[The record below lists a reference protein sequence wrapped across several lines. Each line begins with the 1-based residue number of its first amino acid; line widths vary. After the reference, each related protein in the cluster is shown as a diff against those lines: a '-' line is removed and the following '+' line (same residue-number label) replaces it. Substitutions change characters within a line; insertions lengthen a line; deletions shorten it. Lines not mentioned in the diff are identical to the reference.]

1 MIIKK
6 GRKPRRMNRSTSR
19 KRIDINGEAIDFRNV
34 ELLRKFITETG
45 KILPRKIT
53 GMPAY
58 LHRQL
63 NTAIKRARNALLL
76 K

>member
-1 MIIKK
+1 MIIKN

-53 GMPAY
+53 GMPAG

>member
-1 MIIKK
+1 MINKK
-6 GRKPRRMNRSTSR
+6 ARRPRRMNRSTTR
-19 KRIDINGEAIDFRNV
+19 RRIDINGEAIDFRNV

-53 GMPAY
+53 GMPAA

>member
-45 KILPRKIT
+45 KIHPRKIT
-53 GMPAY
+53 GMPAS